1 MRHDDPCGLCGRT
14 LRVGDSFH
22 EVVVL
27 EGNPGGHA
35 PGRYNDACG
44 ECAGFEYKPPVV
56 VPGAKPRSRG
66 NVCSTCNRMIQ
77 GKIGQR
83 LRFIESD
90 NMPFEYGLHAI
101 CHNCYE
107 KYKRV
112 VQERVRKPFTD
123 WQKWSWK
130 GAAKN
135 LEVGGTL
142 PTLDQFDADGYER
155 YTDGIVGTALM

>member
-1 MRHDDPCGLCGRT
+1 
-14 LRVGDSFH
+14 
-22 EVVVL
+22 
-27 EGNPGGHA
+27 
-35 PGRYNDACG
+35 
-44 ECAGFEYKPPVV
+44 
-56 VPGAKPRSRG
+56 
-66 NVCSTCNRMIQ
+66 MIQ

-112 VQERVRKPFTD
+112 VQERVRKPFDD

-130 GAAKN
+130 GATKN

-142 PTLDQFDADGYER
+142 PTLDQFDTDGYER
-155 YTDGIVGTALM
+155 YTDGIAGTALM